1 MNLVVDANIV
11 LAAIIRNST
20 SRRLLL
26 DLNLSLFAPEVLK
39 GEVLRHIESDE
50 EIQQK
55 VNLSVAELRDIF
67 DLICSRITFIQEE
80 IYSEYEKE
88 SMEVAPHKED
98 APYIALALHLKCPLW
113 SHDGGIA
120 KQKLVE
126 VVNTK
131 QIVDGLMGV

>member
-1 MNLVVDANIV
+1 MILVVDANIV
-11 LAAIIRNST
+11 LAAVIRNST

-39 GEVLRHIESDE
+39 TEVLRHIDADE

-55 VNLSVAELRDIF
+55 VNLPVAELRDIF
-67 DLICSRITFIQEE
+67 DLICSRITFIHEE
-80 IYSEYEKE
+80 IYSKYEKE

-98 APYIALALHLKCPLW
+98 APYIALALHLQCPLW

-131 QIVDGLMGV
+131 QIIDHLVV